1 MIYPAEDEGS
11 TSHRKMDSSARK
23 SDPPGNNTR
32 ADFLSR
38 HVKSEHA
45 VKSEHTTNGSN
56 RKVVSPVRKINSV
69 PSERSTHNK
78 TSPCHVKTEPD
89 TDSGR
94 TQTRSSSRPHK
105 HEEAIR
111 VNKPK
116 VDPLSKFF
124 KIEREGESD
133 RSHSSGFKSYKSNVS
148 IKTETTTSKSE
159 GFTART
165 TTSRSRSGDGA
176 TSGSRSGDGAGVKS
190 YKSTVGVKTET
201 MTLKSE
207 GVTARTTT
215 SMSRSGDGTTSG
227 SRSGGGAEVNTWVK
241 DEAAQLKRPYRLVDI
256 SANLT
261 HRKYMEDLS
270 QVIQRSKAAGKALL
284 GSLIL

>member
-11 TSHRKMDSSARK
+11 TSHSKMDSSARK

-38 HVKSEHA
+38 HVKSEHT
-45 VKSEHTTNGSN
+45 VKSEHATNGSN

-69 PSERSTHNK
+69 PSERSTSNK
-78 TSPCHVKTEPD
+78 TSPRHVKIEPD

-116 VDPLSKFF
+116 ADPLSKFF

-133 RSHSSGFKSYKSNVS
+133 RSHSSSSTSKSYKSSVS

-159 GFTART
+159 GVTART

-176 TSGSRSGDGAGVKS
+176 TSGSRSGDGAEVKS
-190 YKSTVGVKTET
+190 YKSNVSIKTET
-201 MTLKSE
+201 TTSKSE

-215 SMSRSGDGTTSG
+215 SRSRSGYGATSG
-227 SRSGGGAEVNTWVK
+227 SRSGDGAAVNTWVK
-241 DEAAQLKRPYRLVDI
+241 DEAAQSKRPYRLVDI

-261 HRKYMEDLS
+261 HRKYMEDLP
-270 QVIQRSKAAGKALL
+270 QVIQRSKASGKV
-284 GSLIL
+284 